1 MISEEELK
9 LENQRLIGHLRFVG
23 IKDEKVLKAI
33 LEVPRHLF
41 LPMNMWYIAYAD
53 DALPL
58 EHKQTI
64 SQPYTV
70 AIMIEALEL
79 KKGDKVLEVGT
90 ASGWNACLI
99 AKIIDP
105 GIIYTTEIIKE
116 LVEYAGKNI
125 KRLDIKNIKIT
136 HTDGSL
142 GYEKEAPFD
151 KIIVTCA
158 CREIPPPLLEQ
169 LKNNGILVAPVGSK
183 LSQQMIKI
191 TKQGKKLKKDYLGDF
206 VFVPLLGRYGWR

>member
-1 MISEEELK
+1 MLDKENFK
-9 LENQRLIGHLRFVG
+9 LENQRLIEHLRFMG
-23 IKDEKVLKAI
+23 IKDENVLKAI
-33 LEVPRHLF
+33 LDVPRHLF
-41 LPMNMWYIAYAD
+41 LPKSMWNVAYAD

-58 EHKQTI
+58 EHGQTI

-70 AIMIEALEL
+70 AIMLEALEL

-136 HTDGSL
+136 HTDGSQ
-142 GYEKEAPFD
+142 GYEKEAPYD

-158 CREIPPPLLEQ
+158 CKEIPPPLVKQ

-183 LSQQMIKI
+183 YSQQMIKI

-206 VFVPLLGRYGWR
+206 IFVQLKGKYGWD